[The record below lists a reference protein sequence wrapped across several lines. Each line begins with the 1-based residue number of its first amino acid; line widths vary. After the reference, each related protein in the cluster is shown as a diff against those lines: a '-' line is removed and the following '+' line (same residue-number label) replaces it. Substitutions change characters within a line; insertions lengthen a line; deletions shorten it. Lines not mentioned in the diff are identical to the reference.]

1 MAAAARPDFP
11 SPTEEPAGL
20 IDRLRRR
27 LRAVEASTG
36 LSGECAGAT
45 ALGIP
50 LIDGALGGGL
60 VSGALHEIAAARE
73 TETAAASGFALA
85 LAVRI
90 NRSAPAARS
99 VLWVAEDLSLAEN
112 GMPYGP
118 GLDETGIAPERLI
131 TVAAARR
138 RDVLWTMEEA
148 LRCRA
153 VGVVIGELR
162 AHGID
167 QVATRRLS
175 LAAAAGG
182 TLGLILRTAPDDEP
196 SAAATRWIIG
206 AAPSFA
212 LAGSG
217 EVHGIGPQR
226 LSTDR
231 ISRQSHEAS
240 RSRIYPTS
248 ANHSDRTRVN
258 PSSVPL
264 VVFGKRGNLDLLV
277 AVDAPAE
284 RLGLRPGLALAQ
296 ARAMHPALT
305 AVPEDQAADAR
316 LLDALA
322 DWCQRY
328 TPLIAA
334 DPSDGILLDI
344 SGCAHL
350 FGGEQKLRDDLLARV
365 TGFGF
370 SARAAI
376 ASTIG
381 AAWAAAHFHDAAIT
395 PTGG

>member
-112 GMPYGP
+112 GAPYGP
-118 GLDETGIAPERLI
+118 GLDAAGIAPERLI
-131 TVAAARR
+131 MVAAARG

-153 VGVVIGELR
+153 VGVVIGEMR
-162 AHGID
+162 ARGID

-175 LAAAAGG
+175 LAAAAGD
-182 TLGLILRTAPDDEP
+182 TLGLILRTAPDDAP
-196 SAAATRWIIG
+196 FAAATRWIIG
-206 AAPSFA
+206 AAPSLPA
-212 LAGSG
+212 RERWGVGPPRLAVRLVRNRRGHLGAWIVEWNSV
-217 EVHGIGPQR
+217 EQR
-226 LSTDR
+226 FELAT
-231 ISRQSHEAS
+231 
-240 RSRIYPTS
+240 
-248 ANHSDRTRVN
+248 HSE
-258 PSSVPL
+258 P
-264 VVFGKRGNLDLLV
+264 V
-277 AVDAPAE
+277 A
-284 RLGLRPGLALAQ
+284 
-296 ARAMHPALT
+296 
-305 AVPEDQAADAR
+305 
-316 LLDALA
+316 
-322 DWCQRY
+322 
-328 TPLIAA
+328 
-334 DPSDGILLDI
+334 
-344 SGCAHL
+344 
-350 FGGEQKLRDDLLARV
+350 
-365 TGFGF
+365 
-370 SARAAI
+370 
-376 ASTIG
+376 G
-381 AAWAAAHFHDAAIT
+381 AAFDRPHQPAVA
-395 PTGG
+395 